1 VTALYRKY
9 RPQGFDEV
17 VGQEAVVRTLQNAIE
32 HDQVRQAYLFAG
44 PRGTGKT
51 SMARILA
58 KALNCAGTPGPS
70 PEPDKTCSV
79 CLAIANGTS
88 LDVVE
93 MDAASQRGI
102 DDVREI
108 RERVVLQPVEG
119 RFKIYILDEAHQLTD
134 AAWQALLKL
143 IEEPPPHLV
152 FVFCTTELQ
161 KVLATVRSR
170 CQTFV
175 FQRPRLPD
183 VVTLLRRVAEGEG
196 IQAQESALSLIARS
210 ARGSFR
216 DAVST
221 LDQLAA
227 ATNNSIDAQSVL
239 QLVGAVDEE
248 SLLRL
253 CDTVVDHDTAG
264 ALLLLEQL
272 AEQGQDLGRVV
283 VDLLE
288 HLRHLLLVQH
298 MGHVPESLPVTE
310 EVKERLRDQANQLP
324 EPTVLRLIDLLAVA
338 VDDIRQ
344 GADPRLP
351 LELALVKVTR
361 PAADLSRESLAH
373 RVELLESRAPNVA
386 PHQPDAAPVA
396 PRPAQAV
403 ATGPPP
409 EVAAAEDAPA
419 APPVELEQVSEAWE
433 RSILDAVR
441 ERSIPVASLL
451 TEATPTVLADDTLTL
466 EFPAGADFHRRQ
478 VAEPQN
484 IVLLSDALYE
494 VTGRKLTVVLESG
507 DAEHLEEVDD
517 AEPMGEDRF
526 IAALKGEFDAEE
538 VEEQPAE

>member
-1 VTALYRKY
+1 MTALYRKY

-17 VGQEAVVRTLQNAIE
+17 VGQAAVVRTLQNAVE

-58 KALNCAGTPGPS
+58 KALNCAGTIGPT
-70 PEPDKTCSV
+70 PTPDKTCHV
-79 CLAIANGTS
+79 CTAIANGTS

-102 DDVREI
+102 DDIREI

-119 RFKIYILDEAHQLTD
+119 RFKVYIFDEAHQLTP
-134 AAWQALLKL
+134 AAWNALLKL

-152 FVFCTTELQ
+152 FVFCTTD
-161 KVLATVRSR
+161 LASVIPTVRSR

-175 FQRPRLPD
+175 FQRPRLAD
-183 VVTLLRRVAEGEG
+183 LVTLLRRVAGGEG
-196 IQAQESALSLIARS
+196 IDVADAALSLIARG

-227 ATNNSIDAQSVL
+227 ATNGSIDVQAVL
-239 QLVGAVDEE
+239 QLAGAIEEE

-253 CDTVVDHDTAG
+253 CDMVVDRDTAG
-264 ALLLLEQL
+264 ALVFVEEL
-272 AEQGQDLGRVV
+272 AEQGQDLGQLVR
-283 VDLLE
+283 DLLD

-298 MGHVPESLPVTE
+298 LGHVPESIPVTE
-310 EVKERLRDQANQLP
+310 ETKELLREQANQLP

-338 VDDIRQ
+338 VEDMRQ
-344 GADPRLP
+344 GGDPRLP
-351 LELALVKVTR
+351 LELALVKATR
-361 PAADLSRESLAH
+361 PHADLSRESLAH
-373 RVELLESRAPNVA
+373 RVELLEARPSGPVSASA
-386 PHQPDAAPVA
+386 SPD
-396 PRPAQAV
+396 PAQRH
-403 ATGPPP
+403 
-409 EVAAAEDAPA
+409 DAPE
-419 APPVELEQVSEAWE
+419 PPTNGEPAEPPAHTVELEQVADAWD

-451 TEATPTVLADDTLTL
+451 TEARPTGLADDTLTV

-478 VAEPQN
+478 AAEPQN
-484 IVLLSDALYE
+484 VGLLRDALYE

-507 DAEHLEEVDD
+507 EGGAAEETNDDEPAGEE
-517 AEPMGEDRF
+517 RF
-526 IAALKGEFDAEE
+526 IAALRDTFDARDVE
-538 VEEQPAE
+538 VEPE